1 MRHKLPEDKKKKSF
15 SLTLDEELL
24 DIFENYL
31 ETNKVKNKSKY
42 IENLIRRDMTE
53 RGEDNK
59 KDFYFIF
66 CFIKL
71 LLLL

>member
-53 RGEDNK
+53 RGEDTK
-59 KDFYFIF
+59 KDF
-66 CFIKL
+66 
-71 LLLL
+71 

>member
-1 MRHKLPEDKKKKSF
+1 MRHKLPEEKKKKSF

-31 ETNKVKNKSKY
+31 DTNKVKNKSKY

-53 RGEDNK
+53 RGEDTK
-59 KDFYFIF
+59 KDF
-66 CFIKL
+66 
-71 LLLL
+71 

>member
-1 MRHKLPEDKKKKSF
+1 MRHKLPEEKKKKSF

-42 IENLIRRDMTE
+42 IENHIRRDMNE
-53 RGEDNK
+53 RGEDTK
-59 KDFYFIF
+59 KDF
-66 CFIKL
+66 
-71 LLLL
+71 